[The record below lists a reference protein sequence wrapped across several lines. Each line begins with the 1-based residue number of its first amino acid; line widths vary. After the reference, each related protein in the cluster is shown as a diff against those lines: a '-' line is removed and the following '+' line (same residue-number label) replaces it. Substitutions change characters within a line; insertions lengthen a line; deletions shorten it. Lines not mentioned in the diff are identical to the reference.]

1 MNEQNTDVFVDNV
14 YTKPISIS
22 SHIRQKH
29 LSTQLR
35 CHSGYKLFF
44 ILRGSVIFFVEDKEI
59 YLKKNQFLIIPPFS
73 KHRSIY
79 TEFDKTLRCEI
90 QFLPEY
96 LEPEVLDII
105 TSLEKDSIAR
115 ELPQQYM
122 EQLQFYFTQMN
133 IYQKKPEYQY
143 TPLMLKTLFTS
154 IAISLSHHS
163 VSGDGQE
170 IKNVNNS
177 IKQAI
182 DFINENY
189 EKDIT
194 PKMLSENLFISE
206 RTLYRLFKENIRLT
220 ITEYI
225 NYVRVI
231 NAKRLMTDTSL
242 SITDI
247 AYHCGFN
254 DSSYLSTVFK
264 KYTGIS
270 PRIYRSSH
278 STNKATTD
286 NDTT

>member
-1 MNEQNTDVFVDNV
+1 MNEQNTDVFIDNV

-115 ELPQQYM
+115 KLPQQYM

-133 IYQKKPEYQY
+133 IYQKKPEYQH

-163 VSGDGQE
+163 VSGDGQG

-189 EKDIT
+189 QKDIT